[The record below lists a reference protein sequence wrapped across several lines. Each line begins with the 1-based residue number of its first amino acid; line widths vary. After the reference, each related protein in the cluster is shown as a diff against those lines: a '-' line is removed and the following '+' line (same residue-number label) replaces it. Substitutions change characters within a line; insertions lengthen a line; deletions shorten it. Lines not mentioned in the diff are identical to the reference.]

1 MKGNRDTIKNAE
13 CHHFCQF
20 KASRHRKSEIA
31 MICTI
36 ALVPTVLLHPVK
48 SVFRNI
54 CSGCPDLNT
63 GDFLLFDDRNLRIC
77 KQKSMTFSLKNN
89 WVRKNLVNSTEKK
102 IKKWLSG
109 RHDRRN
115 ESQSK
120 IL

>member
-1 MKGNRDTIKNAE
+1 MKGNRDTMENAE
-13 CHHFCQF
+13 CNNFFQF

-36 ALVPTVLLHPVK
+36 TLVQTVLLHPVK

-63 GDFLLFDDRNLRIC
+63 GDFLRLNDENLRIF
-77 KQKSMTFSLKNN
+77 K
-89 WVRKNLVNSTEKK
+89 KK
-102 IKKWLSG
+102 IF
-109 RHDRRN
+109 
-115 ESQSK
+115 EV